1 MNQNNHQKV
10 HKILKQLL
18 NCLSLLQYLQKPYQ
32 DQRKLLKLQMILKR
46 QKKMCE
52 KSIKNQREIIEA
64 KGVNIVTVE
73 DKVTQTM
80 SVIKT
85 LKWTTE
91 MIDILSSL
99 KENTPMD
106 ADQTYRTMIEDAI
119 QSQTTMTIDICK
131 QKSDPHMIEDNKI
144 QAIQIEEMNIRR
156 GDNTKILITETISA
170 QNPSKD
176 SKRNKAT
183 LSTEEGIIQIWT
195 GEMRD
200 VSIKKTSTTE
210 GSSISNI

>member
-46 QKKMCE
+46 QKEMCE

-106 ADQTYRTMIEDAI
+106 ADQTYWTMIEDAI

-176 SKRNKAT
+176 SKKNKAT

-200 VSIKKTSTTE
+200 VTIKKTSTTE